1 MLLESRDICPADA
14 ITASLVLG
22 PVLDRI
28 VLEERTRE
36 FLCQAFALLASAVCC
51 LFALVVIALFR
62 ATVGS
67 NKSQFR
73 VPQIVGGRS
82 ANCVLEN
89 LHNFRMNASES
100 ACLYWSNR
108 YSGFECLN
116 GKRVSLFRCT
126 HARSQARCVFLP
138 SAASNH
144 VCCVGRTDCIP

>member
-1 MLLESRDICPADA
+1 
-14 ITASLVLG
+14 
-22 PVLDRI
+22 
-28 VLEERTRE
+28 
-36 FLCQAFALLASAVCC
+36 
-51 LFALVVIALFR
+51 
-62 ATVGS
+62 
-67 NKSQFR
+67 
-73 VPQIVGGRS
+73 
-82 ANCVLEN
+82 VLEN

-126 HARSQARCVFLP
+126 HARSQARCAREIYVSKALPSSFDISSRSMGWLLVLRNCEHILFLP